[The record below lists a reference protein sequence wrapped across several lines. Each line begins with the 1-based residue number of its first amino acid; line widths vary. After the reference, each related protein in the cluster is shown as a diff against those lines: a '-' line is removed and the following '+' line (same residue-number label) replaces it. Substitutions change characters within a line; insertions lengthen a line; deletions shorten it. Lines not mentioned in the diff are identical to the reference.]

1 MAKINDDIVML
12 PIDSITPYE
21 GSHKTSGSIDLLV
34 ESIQKYGITQ
44 PISVDKNYVIV
55 TGNGV
60 YKAAR
65 QLGYSEL
72 PCIVL
77 DYLTDDEIRKYRI
90 ADNKTGEFARWNE
103 TKLKKELSYMSS
115 PTDMQFAFD
124 ESIFSLL
131 GQEVSPKKQDNVPVF
146 DPTGVGAKD
155 IPEEYSNDDSEE
167 KPYDFDKAMK
177 EVESFRSSLNN
188 VESSMSPKPVQY
200 VEYVCSK
207 CGKTVR
213 FRI

>member
-1 MAKINDDIVML
+1 MDKINDKIVML
-12 PIDSITPYE
+12 PIDSIIPYE
-21 GSHKTSGSIDLLV
+21 GSHKTSGSISLLI
-34 ESIQKYGITQ
+34 ESINKYGITQ
-44 PISVDKNYVIV
+44 PISIDKNNVIV

-60 YKAAR
+60 YKAAKE
-65 QLGYSEL
+65 LGYTEV

-77 DYLTDDEIRKYRI
+77 DYLSDDEIKQYRI

-103 TKLKKELSYMSS
+103 NKLKKELSYMTS

-124 ESIFSLL
+124 ESLLSLI
-131 GQEVSPKKQDNVPVF
+131 GQDNFIPTSTSTVPVF
-146 DPTGVGAKD
+146 DPTGVGSK
-155 IPEEYSNDDSEE
+155 ESEE
-167 KPYDFDKAMK
+167 EPVKQTQDFDKALE
-177 EVESFRSSLNN
+177 EVESFRASLRG
-188 VESSMSPKPVQY
+188 VEESMEPKPVQY